1 MNVLTV
7 HKLICSDSWL
17 INNNICNVQITTILN
32 TVSPSESEGGIKN
45 PEDLEL
51 ESIEDEDEDIE
62 ISITSQLDCFM

>member
-1 MNVLTV
+1 MVR
-7 HKLICSDSWL
+7 L

-45 PEDLEL
+45 SEDLEL